1 MKFKVLG
8 SGGCTSIPRAT
19 CSCRVCKE
27 AREKGTPYSRFGCSL
42 FIEDINL
49 LIDTPEDINIALN
62 KFDVKRIDN
71 VLYSHWHPDH
81 TLGMRVFE
89 QIKINWCELSVGIKN
104 KKPINVFGLD
114 YVIEDIRSIKNKFG
128 PYVENYE
135 KNYNLIKVNVVDR
148 ELNINDIKI
157 TFIPVSNNIS
167 SVFVF
172 EQKDK
177 KVIYAPCNVK
187 PFPDDDLFN
196 NANLL
201 IIGNTITSE
210 VAKDNFIVDKDN
222 EMRKHMFVMDE
233 IVELK
238 KQYNVNKVIITHL
251 DEDWGLSYDDYLKK
265 AKNYDNIEFA
275 YDGLNIEI

>member
-27 AREKGTPYSRFGCSL
+27 AREKGTPYWRFGCSL
-42 FIEDINL
+42 FLEDINL

-62 KFDVKRIDN
+62 KFDVKSIDN

-89 QIKINWCELSVGIKN
+89 QIKINWCEISVGIKN

-114 YVIEDIRSIKNKFG
+114 YVIEDVRSIKNKFG

-135 KNYNLIKVNVVDR
+135 KNYNLIKINVVDR
-148 ELNINDIKI
+148 ELNIDDIKI
-157 TFIPVSNNIS
+157 TIIPVSNKLS

-187 PFPDDDLFN
+187 PFPDEDLFN
-196 NANLL
+196 NADLL
-201 IIGNTITSE
+201 IIGDTITSE
-210 VAKDNFIVDKDN
+210 VAKDNFIIDN
-222 EMRKHMFVMDE
+222 DNKMRKNMFVMNE

-238 KQYNVNKVIITHL
+238 KQYNVDKVIMTHL
-251 DEDWGLSYDDYLKK
+251 DEDWGLSYDDYLEK

>member
-42 FIEDINL
+42 LLEDINL

-62 KFDVKRIDN
+62 KFDVKSIDN

-89 QIKINWCELSVGIKN
+89 QIKINWCEISVGIKN

-135 KNYNLIKVNVVDR
+135 KNYNLIKINVVDR

-157 TFIPVSNNIS
+157 TFIPVSNKLS

-187 PFPDDDLFN
+187 PFPDEDLFN
-196 NANLL
+196 NADLL
-201 IIGNTITSE
+201 IIGDTITSE
-210 VAKDNFIVDKDN
+210 VAKDNFIIDN
-222 EMRKHMFVMDE
+222 DNKMRKNMFVMNE

-238 KQYNVNKVIITHL
+238 KQYNVDKVIMTHL
-251 DEDWGLSYDDYLKK
+251 DEDWGLSYDDYLEK
-265 AKNYDNIEFA
+265 AKNYNNIEFA